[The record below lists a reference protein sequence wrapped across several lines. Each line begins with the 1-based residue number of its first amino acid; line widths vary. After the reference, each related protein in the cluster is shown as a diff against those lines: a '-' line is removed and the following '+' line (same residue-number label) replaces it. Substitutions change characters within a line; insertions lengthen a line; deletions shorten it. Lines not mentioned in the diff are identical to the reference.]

1 MLEGVVTIILSAI
14 MTALGFLV
22 VRWLTSVDQ
31 KLQEL
36 EEGMREAK
44 DQCKSAYSDF
54 VSRGDFAAA
63 MKEFHA
69 TDSSRRMSIDRLDRD
84 ISDLARQ
91 NRLLNHLIQT
101 RSSQEESNDGKPK

>member
-63 MKEFHA
+63 MKNSMQPIVVEGCQQ
-69 TDSSRRMSIDRLDRD
+69 IDWIE
-84 ISDLARQ
+84 IS
-91 NRLLNHLIQT
+91 LIQL
-101 RSSQEESNDGKPK
+101 DKIVY